1 MRNIAI
7 EEMDRQSIFH
17 PMTSIVDHLRN
28 GPTVYSK
35 AHGVWIQTH
44 DGRELVDMGAGL
56 WCVNVGYGREEIA
69 DAAKEAMLNLSY
81 YHLFGSASNELSITL
96 ADRLLSLVR
105 DQEGAGSMSKVFFGT
120 SGSEAND
127 TAFKLVRYYN
137 NLRGKDKKKK
147 IISRLGGYH
156 GVTLASGS
164 LTGIPAYHH
173 AFDMPVDG
181 VLHVSFPHY
190 YSQAW
195 DGESESDFTD
205 RLIAEIEATI
215 EREGA
220 DTIAAFIAEP
230 VIGTGG
236 VAIPPDGYFLKL
248 RRLLNHYD
256 ILLIADEV
264 ITGFGR
270 TGEWFGSKK
279 YGCAPDIMT
288 MAKGLTSAYFP
299 VSAVIV
305 SQGIWDVLEA
315 ASERNGV
322 VMHGFT
328 YGGHPVGAAV
338 ALSNLDIIEREKLVA
353 LSALRGDYLL
363 TRLRERVSD
372 IDFVGD
378 VRGTGLMVAVEFVAD
393 KSTKRKFRNGCT
405 PHRVVAKRAA
415 EHGIL
420 TRALPY
426 IDVNSFSPPLTI
438 SEEEI
443 DEAVNRYVAALKSA
457 LPDLQALAAI

>member
-1 MRNIAI
+1 MRNIAF
-7 EEMDRQSIFH
+7 EDMDRQSLFH
-17 PMTSIVDHLRN
+17 PMTSIADHLRN
-28 GPTVYSK
+28 GPAIYSR

-44 DGRELVDMGAGL
+44 DGRRLVDMGAGL

-69 DAAKEAMLNLSY
+69 EAAKEAMLNLSY

-96 ADRLLSLVR
+96 ADRLLGLAR
-105 DQEGAGSMSKVFFGT
+105 DQGGAESMSKVFFGT

-137 NLRGKDKKKK
+137 NLRGKEKKKK

-173 AFDMPVDG
+173 AFDMPIDG
-181 VLHVSFPHY
+181 VVHVSFPHY
-190 YSQAW
+190 YSQA
-195 DGESESDFTD
+195 DEGESEADFTD
-205 RLIAEIEATI
+205 RLIAEIELTI
-215 EREGA
+215 EQEGA
-220 DTIAAFIAEP
+220 DTIAGFIAEP
-230 VIGTGG
+230 LIGTGG
-236 VAIPPDGYFLKL
+236 VAIPPAGYFLKL
-248 RRLLNHYD
+248 RRLLDHYD

-279 YGCAPDIMT
+279 YSCSPDIMT

-299 VSAVIV
+299 VSAVVV
-305 SQGIWDVLEA
+305 SQGIWDMLEA

-338 ALSNLDIIEREKLVA
+338 AHSNLDIIEREKLVS

-363 TRLRERVSD
+363 ARLREHVSD
-372 IDFVGD
+372 LDFVGD
-378 VRGTGLMVAVEFVAD
+378 VRGTGLMAAVEFVAD
-393 KSTKRKFRNGCT
+393 KSTRRNFRNGCG
-405 PHRVVAKRAA
+405 PHRVVAKKAA
-415 EHGIL
+415 EYGVL

-443 DEAVNRYVAALKSA
+443 DEAVNRYSAAIKA
-457 LPDLQALAAI
+457 VLPDLRALASG

>member
-1 MRNIAI
+1 MRNISF
-7 EEMDRQSIFH
+7 EDMDRQSIFH
-17 PMTSIVDHLRN
+17 PMTSIADHLRN
-28 GPTVYSK
+28 GPAVYSK

-44 DGRELVDMGAGL
+44 DGRKLVDMGAGL

-69 DAAKEAMLNLSY
+69 EAAKEAMLNLSY

-105 DQEGAGSMSKVFFGT
+105 DQGGAGGMSKVFFGT

-173 AFDMPVDG
+173 AFDMPVNG
-181 VLHVSFPHY
+181 VIHVSFPHH
-190 YSQAW
+190 YSQARE
-195 DGESESDFTD
+195 GESEADFTD

-215 EREGA
+215 EQEGA

-236 VAIPPDGYFLKL
+236 VAIPPAGYFEKL
-248 RRLLNHYD
+248 RRLLDHYD
-256 ILLIADEV
+256 VLLIADEV

-279 YGCAPDIMT
+279 YSCSPDIMT

-299 VSAVIV
+299 VSAVVV

-338 ALSNLDIIEREKLVA
+338 AHSNLDIIEREKLVS
-353 LSALRGDYLL
+353 LSSLRGDYLL
-363 TRLRERVSD
+363 ARLREHVSD

-378 VRGTGLMVAVEFVAD
+378 VRGTGLMAAVEFVAD
-393 KSTKRKFRNGCT
+393 KSTRRKFRNGCG
-405 PHRVVAKRAA
+405 PHRLVAKKAA
-415 EHGIL
+415 EYGVL
-420 TRALPY
+420 ARALPY
-426 IDVNSFSPPLTI
+426 IDVNSFSPPLSI

-443 DEAVNRYVAALKSA
+443 DEAVNRYTAAIKSV
-457 LPDLQALAAI
+457 LPDLRALASV